1 METTTEITVQPI
13 KTSCADH
20 AMQEAQG
27 MLNQARAISIVDQT
41 GYEEAAL
48 ALKHIKARSS
58 ALEDERTKITK
69 PMDAAKKAVMDLFR
83 KPQDFLVEAEKV
95 IKGAM
100 ITYSNE
106 QDRLRRAEQ
115 ARLDE
120 IARKEREKLEAQAAK
135 AQSAGKVEKAE
146 AIMEKAQV
154 VAAPVVEPTV
164 AKTAGI
170 SYRTVWEFEIVDE
183 TAIPR
188 EWLVPDQKAIGGAI
202 RSTQGKISIPGVK
215 AIARKTIAA

>member
-1 METTTEITVQPI
+1 MQEAEIVIAPI
-13 KTSCADH
+13 KTTCADR
-20 AMQEAQG
+20 AVAEAESLFNEARQIAII
-27 MLNQARAISIVDQT
+27 NQNQYEGAAIT
-41 GYEEAAL
+41 
-48 ALKHIKARSS
+48 LKTIKNFAKQ
-58 ALEDERTKITK
+58 LDDERTKITK
-69 PMDAAKKAVMDLFR
+69 PMDAAKKAVLDLFR
-83 KPQDFLVEAEKV
+83 KPASILEQAELTVKRSML
-95 IKGAM
+95 AY
-100 ITYSNE
+100 TTE
-106 QDRLRRAEQ
+106 QERIQKAEQ

-135 AQSAGKVEKAE
+135 AQAAGKVEKAE

>member
-1 METTTEITVQPI
+1 MQKVEIVDERAE
-13 KTSCADH
+13 KL
-20 AMQEAQG
+20 AMQ
-27 MLNQARAISIVDQT
+27 VDQWVPGLMSRIIT
-41 GYEEAAL
+41 NQGEYE
-48 ALKHIKARSS
+48 
-58 ALEDERTKITK
+58 
-69 PMDAAKKAVMDLFR
+69 DAANDLKKVKTLYKTIEEERLSATRPLDETKKRIMEWFR
-83 KPQDFLVEAEKV
+83 GPLDRLASAENAT
-95 IKGAM
+95 KGAM
-100 ITYSNE
+100 ISYSNE

-135 AQSAGKVEKAE
+135 AQAAGKVEKAE

-154 VAAPVVEPTV
+154 VAAPVVELTV